1 MKNNDEIPLI
11 SKKYSI
17 PSSLY
22 GTAFKVFQ
30 KKYVYPRNWIMTVLF
45 LGIAGYYFFCLAS
58 DMENIM
64 YWLFAAVC
72 LALTASLWYNPYK
85 LRKNLVKS
93 VENIVDDVYM
103 LDIYE
108 TFMTV
113 GMVQEQDTV
122 TDAADDDDDFFAS
135 DKQKIQTT
143 GIPLDSSIRIIEK
156 PDFFIVYIVKSVF
169 YIIPKNA
176 FLPDEIL
183 KMQKHFEDKLG
194 KNFFKQK

>member
-30 KKYVYPRNWIMTVLF
+30 KKYVYPRNWIMTALF

-85 LRKNLVKS
+85 LWKNLVKS
-93 VENIVDDVYM
+93 VENIIDDTYM

-108 TFMTV
+108 SFMTV
-113 GMVQEQDTV
+113 GMVQEQDKAV
-122 TDAADDDDDFFAS
+122 ADDDFFAS

-156 PDFFIVYIVKSVF
+156 PEFFIVYIVKSVF

-176 FLPDEIL
+176 FSADEIL